1 MDDIKNMARAAKQ
14 RLKSNFWND
23 CKKNLNE
30 NANEA
35 KLRGANEAKVRTGM
49 ASRVKDEIKG
59 GVKDEFYIKVK
70 NMLDSEGEVSDAIGR
85 LTDRS
90 VYDKLTYEEK
100 QRYNLDLS
108 TRYLEA
114 LKRFKIEKEMYMG

>member
-108 TRYLEA
+108 TKYLEA
-114 LKRFKIEKEMYMG
+114 LKRYKKEKEMYMG